1 MLMDRNCP
9 DSYEILSELLYRYQ
23 DQLHAHEKRLSALAA
38 TRAADASEAGP
49 YPPVP
54 PASSGAIIAA
64 TVILLCPSRQSR
76 GRQMMHLHPRREPVA
91 EPRSIYRSGQH

>member
-38 TRAADASEAGP
+38 ARAADASEAGP

-54 PASSGAIIAA
+54 PA
-64 TVILLCPSRQSR
+64 
-76 GRQMMHLHPRREPVA
+76 
-91 EPRSIYRSGQH
+91 